1 MNFTLAKALRIV
13 YTSATRYK
21 RRTTWQGSSVVE
33 QRTHKPLV
41 GCSNHL
47 PAIMG
52 AVVTKTKW

>member
-1 MNFTLAKALRIV
+1 MNFTLAKALGIV

-47 PAIMG
+47 PAI
-52 AVVTKTKW
+52 KTSDA